1 MLLLA
6 LNLERAMFVLL
17 YYPWLLLFP
26 FSSTPLN
33 IKGNNGGNI
42 VQLGLNYSSD
52 INTYYWINSET
63 MPHFRYVIQRLI
75 AEEKKKPKK
84 IHGGSDR
91 WRFPA
96 DVSRKWTFC
105 VSPALHFGPR
115 KHKLNRLI
123 LYSGCAHPARD

>member
-6 LNLERAMFVLL
+6 LNLERAMFVLS

-33 IKGNNGGNI
+33 IKGNDGGNI

-63 MPHFRYVIQRLI
+63 MPHFRYVIRRLI
-75 AEEKKKPKK
+75 AEEKKSPKRSMAVQ
-84 IHGGSDR
+84 IGDVFQPTYRESE
-91 WRFPA
+91 RFVFHLRCTLVPGN
-96 DVSRKWTFC
+96 T
-105 VSPALHFGPR
+105 
-115 KHKLNRLI
+115 N
-123 LYSGCAHPARD
+123 